1 MEWIIAKWQVLSS
14 LSPFLLDGLLNTFEV
29 SIFAIIAGSLLGAIL
44 GVLHSLHYRIL
55 GMIINT
61 YLHIFRGTPYLVQ
74 LYVIYF
80 VLPSTDVAWL
90 QFDSY
95 SAAVISLSLYTA
107 SYVTAIAS
115 SAILAVPKGQ
125 DEAARSCGMTKG
137 QSLYYIVIPQ
147 ALKLTVPAMANI
159 YVTVIK
165 CTAILS
171 VIGLTELT
179 RQGETAIL
187 RMPSDTIFIYFLI
200 AALYF
205 AYCYPVLRFANWAEK
220 RLGSLNGI

>member
-29 SIFAIIAGSLLGAIL
+29 SMFAIILGSLLGAVLGIL
-44 GVLHSLHYRIL
+44 DSLKHRIL

-80 VLPSTDVAWL
+80 VLPSSEISWL

-95 SAAVISLSLYTA
+95 SAAIVSLSVYTA
-107 SYVTAIAS
+107 SYVTAIVS
-115 SAILAVPKGQ
+115 SAILSVPKGQ
-125 DEAARSCGMTKG
+125 EEAARSCGMSKF
-137 QSLYYIVIPQ
+137 QALYYIVIPQ
-147 ALKLTVPAMANI
+147 AIKLTIPAMANT

-165 CTAILS
+165 CTAVLS

-200 AALYF
+200 AILYF

-220 RLGSLNGI
+220 RFES

>member
-14 LSPFLLDGLLNTFEV
+14 LSPFLLDGFLNTFEV
-29 SIFAIIAGSLLGAIL
+29 SMFAIILGSILGAVLGIL
-44 GVLHSLHYRIL
+44 DTLNYRIL
-55 GMIINT
+55 GIIINT

-80 VLPSTDVAWL
+80 VLPSTEISWL

-95 SAAVISLSLYTA
+95 SAAIISLSVYTG
-107 SYVTAIAS
+107 SYVTAIVS
-115 SAILAVPKGQ
+115 SAILSVPKGQ
-125 DEAARSCGMTKG
+125 EEAARSCGMSKF
-137 QSLYYIVIPQ
+137 QALYYIVIPQ
-147 ALKLTVPAMANI
+147 AIKLTIPAMANI

-200 AALYF
+200 AILYF

-220 RLGSLNGI
+220 RLKS

>member
-14 LSPFLLDGLLNTFEV
+14 LSPFLLDGFLNTFEV
-29 SIFAIIAGSLLGAIL
+29 SMFAIILGSILGAVLGIL
-44 GVLHSLHYRIL
+44 DTLNYRIL
-55 GMIINT
+55 GIIINA

-80 VLPSTDVAWL
+80 VLPSTEISWL

-95 SAAVISLSLYTA
+95 SAAIISLSVYTG
-107 SYVTAIAS
+107 SYVTAIVS
-115 SAILAVPKGQ
+115 SAILSVPKGQ
-125 DEAARSCGMTKG
+125 EEAARSCGMSKF
-137 QSLYYIVIPQ
+137 QALYYIVIPQ
-147 ALKLTVPAMANI
+147 AIKLTIPAMANI

-200 AALYF
+200 AILYF

-220 RLGSLNGI
+220 RLKS